1 MMGGRIILNVL
12 KESDVVRYISEIK
25 SVRELVSVK
34 HALNDVA
41 QTNGISNK
49 TVDRA
54 LELINE
60 QLKEI
65 DPKEAVKEML
75 EILF

>member
-34 HALNDVA
+34 HALNDAA
-41 QTNGISNK
+41 QTDGISSK